1 MFQVM
6 KTSRQIQPAAER
18 IRRHVVTAASFAMF
32 TVIASATATKLSA
45 QMTARDIRVEVRDRQ
60 GQAVESAHIQFRDR
74 ADSASTDSLGIAEI
88 TVSADSL
95 LEIVVSKDGFE
106 SRYAKFRIGSAPMFI
121 VKVTMGMQG
130 TRVPNLSLTPEYPGE
145 PWRQGFEDRRRKSSG
160 TFRDLRY
167 FSGRQMPQSLD
178 EWFQGIPG
186 VEMMT
191 DGLHVRRC
199 ATIGV
204 WIDGLHATGP
214 GMTMNA
220 ALSVLNANNIAAIEL
235 YRTASQLEQMSDP
248 NREDCS
254 LLVWN
259 RIR

>member
-1 MFQVM
+1 MFRIM
-6 KTSRQIQPAAER
+6 NTSRDVRSAADT
-18 IRRHVVTAASFAMF
+18 IRRLVVATASFAL
-32 TVIASATATKLSA
+32 VVCAAASLLTA
-45 QMTARDIRVEVRDRQ
+45 QMTARDIRVEVRDRK

-74 ADSASTDSLGIAEI
+74 ADSANTDSLGIAEL
-88 TVSADSL
+88 TVAADSL

-106 SRYAKFRIGSAPMFI
+106 SRYARFRIGSAPMFV

-130 TRVPNLSLTPEYPGE
+130 SRVPNLSLTPEYPGE
-145 PWRQGFEDRRRKSSG
+145 PWRQGFEERRRKSSG

-191 DGLHVRRC
+191 DGLRIRRC
-199 ATIGV
+199 ARIGV

-214 GMTMNA
+214 GLTLNA
-220 ALSVLNANNIAAIEL
+220 ALSVINPNAIAAIEV

>member
-6 KTSRQIQPAAER
+6 NTSRQIQPAADR
-18 IRRHVVTAASFAMF
+18 MRRPV
-32 TVIASATATKLSA
+32 ATATTFAVFACVSAMTLGA
-45 QMTARDIRVEVRDRQ
+45 QMTSRDIRVEVRDRQ
-60 GQAVESAHIQFRDR
+60 GQAVESAHVQFRDR
-74 ADSASTDSLGIAEI
+74 ADSANTDSLGIAEL
-88 TVSADSL
+88 TVTADSL

-106 SRYAKFRIGSAPMFI
+106 SRYAKFRIGSAPVFI
-121 VKVTMGMQG
+121 VKVTMGLHG
-130 TRVPNLSLTPEYPGE
+130 AHVPKLSLTSEYPGE
-145 PWRQGFEDRRRKSSG
+145 PWREGFEERRRKSSG

-186 VEMMT
+186 VEMMS

-214 GMTMNA
+214 GLTTNA
-220 ALSVLNANNIAAIEL
+220 ALTTLNANNIAAIEL
-235 YRTASQLEQMSDP
+235 YRTASQLAQMSDP

>member
-1 MFQVM
+1 MFQLM
-6 KTSRQIQPAAER
+6 NTSRQLPPAAESVHR
-18 IRRHVVTAASFAMF
+18 FLARAAMVVT
-32 TVIASATATKLSA
+32 VVCASASQLAA
-45 QMTARDIRVEVRDRQ
+45 QMTSRDIRVEVRDRQ
-60 GQAVESAHIQFRDR
+60 GQAVEAAHVQFRDR
-74 ADSASTDSLGIAEI
+74 ADSANTDSLGIAEL
-88 TVSADSL
+88 TVAADSL

-106 SRYAKFRIGSAPMFI
+106 SRYAKFRIGSAPVFI

-130 TRVPNLSLTPEYPGE
+130 ARVPSLSLTPEYPGE
-145 PWRQGFEDRRRKSSG
+145 PWRLGFEDRRRKGSG

-178 EWFQGIPG
+178 EWFQGMPG
-186 VEMMT
+186 VEMMS

-199 ATIGV
+199 ARLGV

-214 GMTMNA
+214 GMTTNA
-220 ALSVLNANNIAAIEL
+220 ALTVLNANNIAALEL

>member
-1 MFQVM
+1 MFHIM
-6 KTSRQIQPAAER
+6 NPSRLIQPTAEWMRRYVVNGAWSVVSACVAA
-18 IRRHVVTAASFAMF
+18 T
-32 TVIASATATKLSA
+32 TLSA

-60 GQAVESAHIQFRDR
+60 GQAVEAAHVQFRDR
-74 ADSASTDSLGIAEI
+74 ADSANTDSLGIAEL
-88 TVSADSL
+88 TVAADSL

-106 SRYAKFRIGSAPMFI
+106 SRYARFRIGSAPVFI

-130 TRVPNLSLTPEYPGE
+130 TRLPTLTLTPEYPGE
-145 PWRQGFEDRRRKSSG
+145 PWRLGFEERRRKSSG

-167 FSGRQMPQSLD
+167 FSGRQMPQTLD

-186 VEMMT
+186 VEMMS
-191 DGLHVRRC
+191 DGLHIRRC
-199 ATIGV
+199 KTLGV

-214 GMTMNA
+214 GMTTNA
-220 ALSVLNANNIAAIEL
+220 ALSVLNASDIAALEL